1 MKKEEVIV
9 KVQESLGSLFTKDDV
24 VNAIN
29 MVEAPKVVEESKQD
43 FIAILNLVRDR
54 IIDALDCYDFDD
66 ASNFEISNESFEI
79 DYGNTIKLDDFEV
92 NAYEQKRNILDLI
105 KDAITDLKEEHETR
119 LEIIEQQR
127 DVVELERG
135 EVVGN
140 VNLD

>member
-1 MKKEEVIV
+1 
-9 KVQESLGSLFTKDDV
+9 
-24 VNAIN
+24 
-29 MVEAPKVVEESKQD
+29 MVEEPKVVEESKQD

>member
-29 MVEAPKVVEESKQD
+29 MVEEPKVVEESKQD